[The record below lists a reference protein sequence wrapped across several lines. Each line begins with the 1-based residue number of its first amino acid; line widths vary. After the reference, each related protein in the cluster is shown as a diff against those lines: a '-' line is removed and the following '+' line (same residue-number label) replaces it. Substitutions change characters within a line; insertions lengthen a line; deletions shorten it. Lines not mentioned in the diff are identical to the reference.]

1 MIAARHGH
9 AVRAQQSSWH
19 HRLPA
24 TMDAAAAGAGAGG
37 CCWGTKCCMK
47 DQGGATL
54 FKCSACKSDYHHLCA
69 VTGTGG
75 GGNREE
81 LGKVTECCN
90 CADGKVLAPL
100 PPRKRGGAAAARGA
114 QEDRA
119 TESQQAT
126 NPKPTKAA
134 RGAARGATQAAGQGD
149 LLSFF
154 RSPPAAAKKK
164 PSSLPKFASK
174 AAAAAAGDDNNK
186 GNKRR
191 SMSAPGVDQQSMQL
205 DKTAMTERLEAYM
218 PTLLALEV
226 IGEQFL
232 HCLFLHCL
240 SPLSLP
246 ITALCFVN
254 RSERIE
260 R

>member
-205 DKTAMTERLEAYM
+205 DKTEL
-218 PTLLALEV
+218 
-226 IGEQFL
+226 
-232 HCLFLHCL
+232 
-240 SPLSLP
+240 
-246 ITALCFVN
+246 
-254 RSERIE
+254 
-260 R
+260 